1 MLVPSEKQV
10 STPAV
15 VDRGDLAPYSCLA
28 GERERAIDA
37 WTRSVLL
44 NSGTD
49 RLAAACRPKGERGL
63 LYRTHPQRAS
73 LIGTALRVGPD
84 G

>member
-49 RLAAACRPKGERGL
+49 RLAAL
-63 LYRTHPQRAS
+63 L
-73 LIGTALRVGPD
+73 
-84 G
+84 